1 MTKTK
6 VEQTKHYKR
15 AIPAGQTRFDIT
27 SSHYTT
33 CGFMNNRPIYF
44 RELAPKQHVHLEL
57 SHYIRTAPTNQPL
70 FNHFDCRFNAFY
82 LPYSMVW
89 TKFNEF
95 ITQSLRDGSR
105 PASVP
110 LVSRNDI
117 IYAIEQVFS
126 GSPSHTTISNNDFGV
141 SPAVDG
147 HDYCLRYFTGSTIY
161 SFCIDLNMEGFR
173 NLFTTLDTLGYR
185 LPHLCGVTQS
195 SDDFDYSALPILCWT
210 KIWYDFYK
218 VADKDSFP
226 FEPDKVQRLT
236 RAQLVTIFGRMA
248 TNSIAYA
255 KDYFCNNETPDEGG
269 NTNMHSTTNSG
280 ADRPVSFDNGRSSA
294 LVSGNNGTGAQNMS
308 KVGIGNPVMGVTG
321 ATEDFQGANAGLKNL
336 VNITSTTTD
345 LGFTKTALT
354 QLGALSDY
362 VKRISV
368 AGFNSAKRFLA
379 EYGVSIP
386 DTSVL
391 KTAQYLADYTTSINS
406 QEVTC
411 TDSTGL
417 GAQKAASMKASGNF
431 VIDYTATEIG
441 ALIVYMNI
449 RPKQEFIF
457 GNPRWAT
464 AHKLPFDFYH
474 PDFDGYGY
482 QATRRDEVHNTTEVV
497 SANSNWLDSNGSRVF
512 GVLPVYAE
520 YKAGFSCA
528 SGDFNRP
535 TTASTFNQYHTARI
549 PEGVITN
556 YQHSSMF
563 LKQVSGES
571 SPKRVFS
578 TTNYDPFVCHLDF
591 NGYIDAPMKPLFDL
605 PSTWSC
611 ENGVVGST
619 NGDERAH
626 L

>member
-1 MTKTK
+1 MTKSN
-6 VEQTKHYKR
+6 VQQVKHYKR
-15 AIPAGQTRFDIT
+15 AIPAGQNRFDIS

-57 SHYIRTAPTNQPL
+57 QHYIRTAPTNQPL

-105 PASVP
+105 PSSVP
-110 LVSRNDI
+110 LVSRNDM
-117 IYAIEQVFS
+117 IYAIEQIFMGNAEVYKL
-126 GSPSHTTISNNDFGV
+126 IANDKYGDETEC
-141 SPAVDG
+141 AG
-147 HDYCLRYFTGSTIY
+147 YDYCLRYYTDSTTRT
-161 SFCIDLNMEGFR
+161 FCISLNGEGYR

-185 LPHLCGVTQS
+185 LGHLCGANGIS
-195 SDDFDYSALPILCWT
+195 YDNDYSALPLLCWT

-226 FEPDKVQRLT
+226 FEPDKVTKMT

-269 NTNMHSTTNSG
+269 NTNTHVGTGTN
-280 ADRPVSFDNGRSSA
+280 RPVSFDNGRSSA
-294 LVSGNNGTGAQNMS
+294 LVTGYNTDSAQSIN
-308 KVGIGNPVMGVTG
+308 KVGIGAPN
-321 ATEDFQGANAGLKNL
+321 ATAGQTETYIGANAGVKTLSP
-336 VNITSTTTD
+336 VVAGTD
-345 LGFTKTALT
+345 VGFTKQALT

-368 AGFNSAKRFLA
+368 AGFNSAKRFLT

-386 DTSVL
+386 ETSVL
-391 KTAQYLADYTTSINS
+391 KTAQYLADYTTAINA
-406 QEVTC
+406 QEITC

-417 GAQKAASMKASGNF
+417 GAQKAASLKGSGNF
-431 VIDYTATEIG
+431 TIDYTATEIG

-449 RPKQEFIF
+449 RPKQEFVF
-457 GNPRWAT
+457 GCPRWAT

-482 QATRRDEVHNTTEVV
+482 QATRRDELHVSMVPTTD
-497 SANSNWLDSNGSRVF
+497 NHWLDSERSLTY

-535 TTASTFNQYHTARI
+535 TTSSTFIQYHTARI
-549 PEGVITN
+549 PQNVDTA

-571 SPKRVFS
+571 SPKRVFA
-578 TTNYDPFVCHLDF
+578 TTNYDPFICHLDF

-605 PSTWSC
+605 PGTWSC
-611 ENGVVGST
+611 ENGAVGST